1 VIRKLCG
8 GLFLVV
14 VVALAGCS
22 AAQDGATS
30 TDVPTAAAV
39 GQGATDQQVDTPAVD
54 VAPTPAGPPPAT
66 VPVAASAGG
75 NITETVEAGEPPN
88 LPTASLN
95 ETVEVEGSVDVSL
108 AGLART
114 EAVGQGIGQLSGP
127 AIKATVK
134 LANNSDTAL
143 ELTSVTVS
151 AEDAAGLPLSPL
163 EAEESVPFAGSLE
176 PGDEVEAV
184 ILFRTTQ
191 TNPGPYTV
199 AVHPFAEAAIARFV
213 SDSN

>member
-8 GLFLVV
+8 GLCLLV
-14 VVALAGCS
+14 VVALVGCS
-22 AAQDGATS
+22 AAQDGAMS
-30 TDVPTAAAV
+30 TDAPTPAAI
-39 GQGATDQQVDTPAVD
+39 GQAAIDQQVDAPASD

-66 VPVAASAGG
+66 VPVAAPAGG
-75 NITETVEAGEPPN
+75 NITETVEAGEPPE

-134 LANNSDTAL
+134 LANDSDMAL
-143 ELTSVTVS
+143 ELTSV
-151 AEDAAGLPLSPL
+151 EDAAGLPLSPL
-163 EAEESVPFAGSLE
+163 EAEESVPFDGSLE

-184 ILFRTTQ
+184 FLFRTTEI
-191 TNPGPYTV
+191 NSGPYTV

-213 SDSN
+213 SESN